1 MWATLFTSL
10 TKKSDKKL
18 DKISKIYL
26 EISAFCIVFAAIYE
40 YFSHE
45 VYSAF
50 MIFAF
55 LIPFLGGTVVFY
67 TIKRFAISSMPG
79 ESLVSLYNCGI
90 ATLTV
95 GSIFQGVLEIY
106 GTTNSLVNVYLAVGA
121 MLIISS
127 VAIYIR
133 AVLKKH
139 SKALECEM
147 EIKEQII
154 TLP

>member
-1 MWATLFTSL
+1 MFTLL

-26 EISAFCIVFAAIYE
+26 GISAFCIVFAAIYE

-67 TIKRFAISSMPG
+67 TIKRFAIKSMPG
-79 ESLVSLYNCGI
+79 ESLVRLYNCGI

-106 GTTNSLVNVYLAVGA
+106 GTTNSLVNVYLAVGL
-121 MLIISS
+121 MLIISAA
-127 VAIYIR
+127 AIYTG

-139 SKALECEM
+139 STALEGDL
-147 EIKEQII
+147 EIKEKII

>member
-1 MWATLFTSL
+1 MFTSL
-10 TKKSDKKL
+10 TKKSDEKL

-26 EISAFCIVFAAIYE
+26 RISAFCIIFAAIYE

-55 LIPFLGGTVVFY
+55 LIPFLGGTVVFF
-67 TIKRFAISSMPG
+67 TIKRFATSTMPG
-79 ESLVSLYNCGI
+79 ESLVRLYNCGI

-121 MLIISS
+121 MLIISA

-139 SKALECEM
+139 STALEGDL

>member
-1 MWATLFTSL
+1 MTLFTLL

-26 EISAFCIVFAAIYE
+26 GISAFCIVFAGIYE

-55 LIPFLGGTVVFY
+55 LIPFLGGTLVFY
-67 TIKRFAISSMPG
+67 TIKRFAIKSMPG
-79 ESLVSLYNCGI
+79 ESLVRLYNCGI

-106 GTTNSLVNVYLAVGA
+106 GTTNSLVNVYLAVGL
-121 MLIISS
+121 MLIISAA
-127 VAIYIR
+127 AIYIR
-133 AVLKKH
+133 ADLKKH
-139 SKALECEM
+139 STAPEGDL

>member
-1 MWATLFTSL
+1 
-10 TKKSDKKL
+10 
-18 DKISKIYL
+18 
-26 EISAFCIVFAAIYE
+26 
-40 YFSHE
+40 
-45 VYSAF
+45 
-50 MIFAF
+50 
-55 LIPFLGGTVVFY
+55 
-67 TIKRFAISSMPG
+67 MPG
-79 ESLVSLYNCGI
+79 ESLLRLYNCGI
-90 ATLTV
+90 ATLIV

-121 MLIISS
+121 MLIISA

-139 SKALECEM
+139 STALEGDL

>member
-1 MWATLFTSL
+1 MFTSL

-18 DKISKIYL
+18 DKISKLYL
-26 EISAFCIVFAAIYE
+26 GISAFCIVFAAIYE

-79 ESLVSLYNCGI
+79 ESLVRLYNCGI

-106 GTTNSLVNVYLAVGA
+106 GTTNSLVNVYLVVGA
-121 MLIISS
+121 MLIILA

-133 AVLKKH
+133 ADLKKH
-139 SKALECEM
+139 STALEGDL

>member
-1 MWATLFTSL
+1 MFTLL
-10 TKKSDKKL
+10 TKKSDEKL

-26 EISAFCIVFAAIYE
+26 GISAFCIVFAAIYE

-67 TIKRFAISSMPG
+67 TIKRFATSTMPG
-79 ESLVSLYNCGI
+79 ELLVSLYNCGI

-106 GTTNSLVNVYLAVGA
+106 GTTNSLVNVYLVLGN
-121 MLIISS
+121 MLIISA
-127 VAIYIR
+127 VAIY
-133 AVLKKH
+133 K
-139 SKALECEM
+139 S
-147 EIKEQII
+147 
-154 TLP
+154 

>member
-1 MWATLFTSL
+1 MFTLL
-10 TKKSDKKL
+10 TKKSDEKL

-26 EISAFCIVFAAIYE
+26 GISAFCIIFAAIYE

-67 TIKRFAISSMPG
+67 TIKRFATSTMPG

-106 GTTNSLVNVYLAVGA
+106 GTTNSLVNVYLVVGA

-139 SKALECEM
+139 SKALEGDL
-147 EIKEQII
+147 EIEEQIM

>member
-1 MWATLFTSL
+1 MFTLL
-10 TKKSDKKL
+10 TKKSDEKL

-26 EISAFCIVFAAIYE
+26 GISAFCIVFAAIYE

-55 LIPFLGGTVVFY
+55 LIQFLGGTVVFY
-67 TIKRFAISSMPG
+67 TIKRFATSTMPG
-79 ESLVSLYNCGI
+79 ELLVSLYNCGI

-106 GTTNSLVNVYLAVGA
+106 GTTNSLVNVYLVLGN
-121 MLIISS
+121 MLIISA

-133 AVLKKH
+133 A
-139 SKALECEM
+139 
-147 EIKEQII
+147 
-154 TLP
+154 

>member
-1 MWATLFTSL
+1 LL

-26 EISAFCIVFAAIYE
+26 GISAFCIVFAGIYE

-79 ESLVSLYNCGI
+79 ESLVRLYNCGI

-106 GTTNSLVNVYLAVGA
+106 GTTNSLVNVYLVSYLTFKPTVI
-121 MLIISS
+121 LI
-127 VAIYIR
+127 YD
-133 AVLKKH
+133 
-139 SKALECEM
+139 
-147 EIKEQII
+147 
-154 TLP
+154 

>member
-1 MWATLFTSL
+1 MFTLL

-26 EISAFCIVFAAIYE
+26 GISAFCIVFAAIYE

-45 VYSAF
+45 VYSVF

-55 LIPFLGGTVVFY
+55 LIPFLGGTLVFY
-67 TIKRFAISSMPG
+67 TIKRFTIKSMPG
-79 ESLVSLYNCGI
+79 ESLVRLYNCGI

-106 GTTNSLVNVYLAVGA
+106 GTTNSLVNVYLVVGG
-121 MLIISS
+121 LLVIS
-127 VAIYIR
+127 AITIYAR
-133 AVLKKH
+133 ANLKKY
-139 SKALECEM
+139 KTALESDM
-147 EIKEQII
+147 
-154 TLP
+154 

>member
-1 MWATLFTSL
+1 MFTSL

-26 EISAFCIVFAAIYE
+26 GISAFCIVFAAIYE
-40 YFSHE
+40 YFSHG

-67 TIKRFAISSMPG
+67 TIKRFATNSMPG
-79 ESLVSLYNCGI
+79 ESLVRLYNCGI

-106 GTTNSLVNVYLAVGA
+106 GTTNSLVNVYLLVGA
-121 MLIISS
+121 MLIISA
-127 VAIYIR
+127 VVIYTR
-133 AVLKKH
+133 ADLKKH
-139 SKALECEM
+139 STASSIELEA
-147 EIKEQII
+147 KEQII
-154 TLP
+154 ILP

>member
-1 MWATLFTSL
+1 MFTSL

-18 DKISKIYL
+18 DKISKLYL
-26 EISAFCIVFAAIYE
+26 GISAFCIVFAAIYE

-79 ESLVSLYNCGI
+79 ESLVRLYNCGI

-106 GTTNSLVNVYLAVGA
+106 GTTNSLVNVYLVVGA
-121 MLIISS
+121 MLIILA

-133 AVLKKH
+133 AILKKH
-139 SKALECEM
+139 STALESEL
-147 EIKEQII
+147 EAKDKIYIS
-154 TLP
+154 LP